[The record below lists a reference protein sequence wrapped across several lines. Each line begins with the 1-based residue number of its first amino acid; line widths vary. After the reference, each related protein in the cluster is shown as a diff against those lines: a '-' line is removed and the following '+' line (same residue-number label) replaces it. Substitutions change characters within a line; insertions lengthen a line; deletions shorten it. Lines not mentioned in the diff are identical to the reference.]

1 MKINLLQ
8 KHLKPSHFI
17 WDLEIFSQCYYRFM
31 PILEIKQGGS
41 VQIDLFNRMLLSD
54 MLKFQKALET
64 RNENDIEIARGHL
77 NRTISDSDETNGDAS
92 SCLRQKV
99 PVVNSFFPFSY
110 TDMNDEDHSILN
122 DILISSSIQVAEGS
136 ILDLE

>member
-1 MKINLLQ
+1 
-8 KHLKPSHFI
+8 
-17 WDLEIFSQCYYRFM
+17 M

-54 MLKFQKALET
+54 MLKSQKALET
-64 RNENDIEIARGHL
+64 RNEHDIDIARGHL
-77 NRTISDSDETNGDAS
+77 ISRNISESEEAANGDLT

-110 TDMNDEDHSILN
+110 TEMNDEDHSILN

-136 ILDLE
+136 IYEQE

>member
-1 MKINLLQ
+1 
-8 KHLKPSHFI
+8 
-17 WDLEIFSQCYYRFM
+17 M

-54 MLKFQKALET
+54 MLKSQKALET
-64 RNENDIEIARGHL
+64 RNEHDIEIARGHL
-77 NRTISDSDETNGDAS
+77 INRSLSESEESANGDAT

-110 TDMNDEDHSILN
+110 TDKNDEDHSILN
-122 DILISSSIQVAEGS
+122 DILISSSIQVSEGS

>member
-1 MKINLLQ
+1 
-8 KHLKPSHFI
+8 
-17 WDLEIFSQCYYRFM
+17 M

-41 VQIDLFNRMLLSD
+41 VQIDLFNRICLSD
-54 MLKFQKALET
+54 MLKSQKALET
-64 RNENDIEIARGHL
+64 RNEHDIDIARGHL
-77 NRTISDSDETNGDAS
+77 VNRSLSESDEATNGDAS

>member
-1 MKINLLQ
+1 MQN
-8 KHLKPSHFI
+8 KHLKPSHFV

-31 PILEIKQGGS
+31 PILEIRQGGS

-54 MLKFQKALET
+54 MLKSQKAIET
-64 RNENDIEIARGHL
+64 RNEQDIEIARGHQSAS
-77 NRTISDSDETNGDAS
+77 RQSSESEEVANGDSANS
-92 SCLRQKV
+92 SKQKV

-110 TDMNDEDHSILN
+110 TEKNDEDHSILN

-136 ILDLE
+136 IFEYE

>member
-1 MKINLLQ
+1 
-8 KHLKPSHFI
+8 
-17 WDLEIFSQCYYRFM
+17 M

-54 MLKFQKALET
+54 MLKSQKALET
-64 RNENDIEIARGHL
+64 RNEHDIEIARGHL
-77 NRTISDSDETNGDAS
+77 INRSVSESEEAANGDTS

-110 TDMNDEDHSILN
+110 TDKNDDDHSILN

>member
-1 MKINLLQ
+1 
-8 KHLKPSHFI
+8 
-17 WDLEIFSQCYYRFM
+17 M
-31 PILEIKQGGS
+31 PILEIRQGGS

-54 MLKFQKALET
+54 MLKLQKALET
-64 RNENDIEIARGHL
+64 RNEHDIEIARGIGATSSS
-77 NRTISDSDETNGDAS
+77 RPSSESDEATASNGKD
-92 SCLRQKV
+92 LKKV

-110 TDMNDEDHSILN
+110 TDKNDEDHSILN

>member
-1 MKINLLQ
+1 
-8 KHLKPSHFI
+8 
-17 WDLEIFSQCYYRFM
+17 M

-54 MLKFQKALET
+54 MLKSQKALET
-64 RNENDIEIARGHL
+64 RNEHDIEIARGHL
-77 NRTISDSDETNGDAS
+77 VNRSLSESDEAASAANGDAS

-110 TDMNDEDHSILN
+110 TDMNDEDHSVLN

>member
-1 MKINLLQ
+1 
-8 KHLKPSHFI
+8 
-17 WDLEIFSQCYYRFM
+17 M

-54 MLKFQKALET
+54 MLKSQKALET
-64 RNENDIEIARGHL
+64 RNEHDIEIARGHL
-77 NRTISDSDETNGDAS
+77 KNNRSNSESEESANGDAT

-110 TDMNDEDHSILN
+110 TDPNDEDHSILN
-122 DILISSSIQVAEGS
+122 DILISSSIQVSEGS